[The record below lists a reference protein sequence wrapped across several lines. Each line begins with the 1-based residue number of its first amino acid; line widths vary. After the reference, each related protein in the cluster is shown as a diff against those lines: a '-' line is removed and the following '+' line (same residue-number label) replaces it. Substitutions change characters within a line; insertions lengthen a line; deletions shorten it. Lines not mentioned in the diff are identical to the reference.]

1 MEQLLLHLIGDYIT
15 QTDRMAREKTKDWI
29 AALTHATIYTA
40 PFLLLTQSSLA
51 ISVILWSHFLI
62 DRYRLARF
70 IIFAKNWSDNRS
82 LKWSEC
88 SATGY
93 PDSMPPWLAFW
104 LLIIADNTMHLC
116 INYASIRWL

>member
-1 MEQLLLHLIGDYIT
+1 MEQLILHLIGDYIT
-15 QTDRMAREKTKDWI
+15 QTDRMAREKTKEWAAAIVHAVFYGMPFMLI
-29 AALTHATIYTA
+29 ASPDAVTVIISTHA
-40 PFLLLTQSSLA
+40 
-51 ISVILWSHFLI
+51 VI

-88 SATGY
+88 ATTGY

-116 INYASIRWL
+116 INYAAIRWL